1 MRKTKIVATLGPAS
15 CSESMIEKLIL
26 AGANVFRLNFSHG
39 TREQHQVTAATI
51 RQVAEKHRIFIG
63 ILADLQ
69 GPKIRISNFRND
81 SVNLKPGDTF
91 TLNADLDSTLG
102 DEQQVGLDYPQLV
115 QEVTPGN
122 ILLLD
127 DGNIQLQVSAVNN
140 NQIETKVT
148 VGGKL
153 SNRKGINLLGG
164 GLSAPALTEKDK
176 QDIHTAAAIGADY
189 IAVSF
194 PRNGADIEYARS
206 LVIAAGSHA
215 KIVAKVERA
224 EVVSCEENM
233 DDIIKASDVIMVA
246 RGDLAVEIG
255 DASLPGAQ
263 KLLIA
268 RCRALGCPVI
278 TATQM
283 MESMIESPMPTRA
296 EVMDIAN
303 AVGDG
308 TDAVMLS
315 AETAAGKYPVEAVSA
330 MARVAEG
337 AERSFAANVENPWQ
351 TPSYYSQTGRWIALA
366 AATTAF
372 HDDKHL
378 SVAALTEN
386 GKSVTLLSRFM
397 PNNNVYALTDNPALA
412 GQLTVLRGVT
422 PVAYQRQNNND
433 CDENIMQKLQTEG
446 LLTDMNSLLITRL
459 STFEKTGESDCCH
472 LVPVKQ
478 VEAATA

>member
-176 QDIHTAAAIGADY
+176 QDIH
-189 IAVSF
+189 
-194 PRNGADIEYARS
+194 
-206 LVIAAGSHA
+206 
-215 KIVAKVERA
+215 
-224 EVVSCEENM
+224 SCR
-233 DDIIKASDVIMVA
+233 DWS
-246 RGDLAVEIG
+246 
-255 DASLPGAQ
+255 
-263 KLLIA
+263 
-268 RCRALGCPVI
+268 
-278 TATQM
+278 
-283 MESMIESPMPTRA
+283 
-296 EVMDIAN
+296 
-303 AVGDG
+303 
-308 TDAVMLS
+308 
-315 AETAAGKYPVEAVSA
+315 
-330 MARVAEG
+330 
-337 AERSFAANVENPWQ
+337 
-351 TPSYYSQTGRWIALA
+351 
-366 AATTAF
+366 
-372 HDDKHL
+372 
-378 SVAALTEN
+378 
-386 GKSVTLLSRFM
+386 
-397 PNNNVYALTDNPALA
+397 
-412 GQLTVLRGVT
+412 
-422 PVAYQRQNNND
+422 
-433 CDENIMQKLQTEG
+433 
-446 LLTDMNSLLITRL
+446 
-459 STFEKTGESDCCH
+459 
-472 LVPVKQ
+472 
-478 VEAATA
+478 

>member
-15 CSESMIEKLIL
+15 CSEQMIEKLIL

-39 TREQHQVTAATI
+39 TREQHQSTAATI
-51 RQVAEKHRIFIG
+51 RQVAKKHRVFIG

-69 GPKIRISNFRND
+69 GPKIRIASFKNNAIQLTQGD
-81 SVNLKPGDTF
+81 SF
-91 TLNADLDSTLG
+91 ILNADLDSTQG

-127 DGNIQLQVSAVNN
+127 DGNIQLKVRAVNN
-140 NQIETKVT
+140 NNIETVVT

-164 GLSAPALTEKDK
+164 GLSAPALTDKDK
-176 QDIHTAAAIGADY
+176 QDIHTAAAIQADY

-194 PRNGADIEYARS
+194 PRNGADIEYARR
-206 LVIAAGSHA
+206 LIVAAGSQA

-224 EVVSCEENM
+224 EVVSCQANM

-255 DASLPGAQ
+255 DACLPGAQ
-263 KLLIA
+263 KQLIA

-283 MESMIESPMPTRA
+283 MESMIENPMPTRA

-315 AETAAGKYPVEAVSA
+315 AETAAGKYPEEAVRA

-337 AERSFAANVENPWQ
+337 AERSFAANAENPWQ
-351 TPSYYSQTGRWIALA
+351 SPSYYSQINIPDKSRDCIAIS
-366 AATTAF
+366 F
-372 HDDKHL
+372 W
-378 SVAALTEN
+378 
-386 GKSVTLLSRFM
+386 
-397 PNNNVYALTDNPALA
+397 
-412 GQLTVLRGVT
+412 
-422 PVAYQRQNNND
+422 
-433 CDENIMQKLQTEG
+433 
-446 LLTDMNSLLITRL
+446 LLIKFGKIAR
-459 STFEKTGESDCCH
+459 
-472 LVPVKQ
+472 
-478 VEAATA
+478 

>member
-15 CSESMIEKLIL
+15 CSEQMIEKLIL

-39 TREQHQVTAATI
+39 TREQHQSTAATI
-51 RQVAEKHRIFIG
+51 RQVAKKHRVFIG

-69 GPKIRISNFRND
+69 GPKIRIASFKNNAIQLTQGD
-81 SVNLKPGDTF
+81 SF
-91 TLNADLDSTLG
+91 ILNADLDSTQG

-127 DGNIQLQVSAVNN
+127 DGNIQLKVRAVNN
-140 NQIETKVT
+140 NNIETVVT

-164 GLSAPALTEKDK
+164 GLSAPALTDKDK
-176 QDIHTAAAIGADY
+176 QDIHTAAAIQADY

-194 PRNGADIEYARS
+194 PRNGADIEYARR
-206 LVIAAGSHA
+206 LIVAAGSQA

-224 EVVSCEENM
+224 EVVSCQANM

-255 DASLPGAQ
+255 DACLPGAQ
-263 KLLIA
+263 KQLIA

-283 MESMIESPMPTRA
+283 MESMIENPMPTRA

-315 AETAAGKYPVEAVSA
+315 AETAAGKYPEEAVRA

-337 AERSFAANVENPWQ
+337 AERSFAAKD
-351 TPSYYSQTGRWIALA
+351 R
-366 AATTAF
+366 
-372 HDDKHL
+372 
-378 SVAALTEN
+378 
-386 GKSVTLLSRFM
+386 KSV
-397 PNNNVYALTDNPALA
+397 V
-412 GQLTVLRGVT
+412 
-422 PVAYQRQNNND
+422 
-433 CDENIMQKLQTEG
+433 
-446 LLTDMNSLLITRL
+446 
-459 STFEKTGESDCCH
+459 
-472 LVPVKQ
+472 
-478 VEAATA
+478 

>member
-15 CSESMIEKLIL
+15 CSEQMIEKLIL

-39 TREQHQVTAATI
+39 TREQHQSTAATI
-51 RQVAEKHRIFIG
+51 RQVAKKHRVFIG

-69 GPKIRISNFRND
+69 GPKIRIASFKNNAIQLTQGD
-81 SVNLKPGDTF
+81 SF
-91 TLNADLDSTLG
+91 ILNADLDSTQG

-127 DGNIQLQVSAVNN
+127 DGNIQLKVRAVNN
-140 NQIETKVT
+140 NIETVVT

-164 GLSAPALTEKDK
+164 GLSAPALTDKDK
-176 QDIHTAAAIGADY
+176 QDIHTAAAIQADY

-194 PRNGADIEYARS
+194 PRNGADIEYARR
-206 LVIAAGSHA
+206 LIVAAGSQA

-224 EVVSCEENM
+224 EVVSCQANM
-233 DDIIKASDVIMVA
+233 DDIIQASDVIMVA

-255 DASLPGAQ
+255 DACLPGAQ
-263 KLLIA
+263 KQLIA

-283 MESMIESPMPTRA
+283 MESMIENPMPTRA

-315 AETAAGKYPVEAVSA
+315 AETAAGKYPEEAVRA

-337 AERSFAANVENPWQ
+337 AERSFAANAENPWQ
-351 TPSYYSQTGRWIALA
+351 SPSYYSQTGRWIALA
-366 AATTAF
+366 ATTAAF
-372 HDDKHL
+372 HNDKHL
-378 SVAALTEN
+378 SVAALTDN
-386 GKSVTLLSRFM
+386 GQSVTLLSRFM
-397 PNNNVYALTDNPALA
+397 PNNNIYALTDNPALA

-422 PVAYQRQNNND
+422 PVTYQRQNNND
-433 CDENIMQKLQTEG
+433 GDENIMQKLQTEG
-446 LLTDMNSLLITRL
+446 LLTDIHSLLITRL

-478 VEAATA
+478 VTTALT

>member
-15 CSESMIEKLIL
+15 CSAPMIEKLIL

-39 TREQHQVTAATI
+39 SREQHQATAAII
-51 RQVAEKHRIFIG
+51 RQVAEKHRVFIG

-69 GPKIRISNFRND
+69 GPKIRIANFKN
-81 SVNLKPGDTF
+81 NAIQLMQGDNF
-91 TLNADLDSTLG
+91 CLNANLDASLG
-102 DEQQVGLDYPQLV
+102 DEQQVGLDYPELV
-115 QEVTPGN
+115 EQVTPGN

-127 DGNIQLQVSAVNN
+127 DGNIQLQVINVNN
-140 NQIETKVT
+140 HKIDTRVT

-164 GLSAPALTEKDK
+164 GLSAPALTDKDK
-176 QDIHTAAAIGADY
+176 QDIHTAAAIQADY

-194 PRNGADIEYARS
+194 PRNGADIHYARS
-206 LVIAAGSHA
+206 LVTAAGSQA

-224 EVVSCEENM
+224 EVVSCEANM
-233 DDIIKASDVIMVA
+233 DDIIHASDVIMVA

-255 DASLPGAQ
+255 DARLPGAQ
-263 KLLIA
+263 KQLIA

-303 AVGDG
+303 AIGDG

-315 AETAAGKYPVEAVSA
+315 AETAAGKYPVEAVST
-330 MARVAEG
+330 MSRIAEG
-337 AERSFAANVENPWQ
+337 AERSFAANAENPWQ
-351 TPSYYSQTGRWIALA
+351 SPSYAQTGRWIALA

-386 GKSVTLLSRFM
+386 GKSITLLSRFM
-397 PNNNVYALTDNPALA
+397 PNNPIYALTDNVMLA
-412 GQLTVLRGVT
+412 GQLTVLRGVI
-422 PVAYQRQNNND
+422 PVAYQRQQEGD
-433 CDENIMQKLQTEG
+433 QQIIQQLQQAD
-446 LLTDMNSLLITRL
+446 LLADAKSLLITRL
-459 STFEKTGESDCCH
+459 STYEQTGESDCCH
-472 LVPVKQ
+472 LVPIKQ
-478 VEAATA
+478 CTDEIMA

>member
-15 CSESMIEKLIL
+15 CSEQMIEKLIL

-39 TREQHQVTAATI
+39 TREQHKSTAATI
-51 RQVAEKHRIFIG
+51 RQVAKKHRVFIG

-69 GPKIRISNFRND
+69 GPKIRIANFKNNAIQLIQGD
-81 SVNLKPGDTF
+81 SF
-91 TLNADLDSTLG
+91 ILNADLDSTQG

-127 DGNIQLQVSAVNN
+127 DGNIQLKVRAVNN
-140 NQIETKVT
+140 NNIETVVT

-164 GLSAPALTEKDK
+164 GLSAPALTDKDK
-176 QDIHTAAAIGADY
+176 QDIHTAAAIQADY

-194 PRNGADIEYARS
+194 PRNGADIEYARR
-206 LVIAAGSHA
+206 LIVAAGSQA

-224 EVVSCEENM
+224 EVVSCQANM

-255 DASLPGAQ
+255 DACLPGAQ
-263 KLLIA
+263 KQLIA

-283 MESMIESPMPTRA
+283 MESMIENPMPTRA

-315 AETAAGKYPVEAVSA
+315 AETAAGKYPEEAVRA

-337 AERSFAANVENPWQ
+337 AERSFAANAENPWQ
-351 TPSYYSQTGRWIALA
+351 SPSYYSQTGRWIALA
-366 AATTAF
+366 ATTAAF
-372 HDDKHL
+372 HNDQHL

-397 PNNNVYALTDNPALA
+397 PNNNIYALTDNPALA

-422 PVAYQRQNNND
+422 PVTYQRQNNHD
-433 CDENIMQKLQTEG
+433 GDESIMQKLQTEG
-446 LLTDMNSLLITRL
+446 LLTDINSLLITRL

-478 VEAATA
+478 VTTALT